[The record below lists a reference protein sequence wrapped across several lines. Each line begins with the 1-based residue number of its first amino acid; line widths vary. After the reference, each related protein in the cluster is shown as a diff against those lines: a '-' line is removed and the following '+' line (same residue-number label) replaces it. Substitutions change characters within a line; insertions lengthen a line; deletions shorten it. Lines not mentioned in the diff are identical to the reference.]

1 MKKDQ
6 ISSVVRAL
14 QILECF
20 TGGKTEWT
28 LKELTQ
34 ELDLPSTT
42 IFRQLSTLMDCN
54 YLEQDSVR
62 KSYKIGAR
70 LLQLSGA
77 VISQA
82 DLRQTARPVLEQL
95 SGIVRE
101 TVNLSTLIDHDI
113 FYLDKVEEYR
123 SVICHTRIGS
133 RVPAYAT
140 SCGKA
145 MLAYMPEDVVEEYC
159 DWISHCPPLTDA
171 TIMDP
176 SLFRKELAE
185 TRLRG
190 YAMDNGEIE
199 IGLICIGAPIFDAF
213 KHTIAAV
220 SVAGPEFRMK
230 ENQEM
235 IIREVKRAANDIS
248 HFMGYHEC

>member
-20 TGGKTEWT
+20 MGGKTEWT
-28 LKELTQ
+28 LKELSR
-34 ELDLPSTT
+34 ELDLPTT
-42 IFRQLSTLMDCN
+42 TVFRQLSTLVECN
-54 YLEQDSVR
+54 YLAQEASR

-82 DLRQTARPVLEQL
+82 DLRQTARPILERL
-95 SGIVRE
+95 SSIVRE

-145 MLAYMPEDVVEEYC
+145 MLAFMPEQLVDEYC
-159 DWISHCPPLTDA
+159 DWMKSCPPLTDA
-171 TIMDP
+171 TISDP
-176 SLFRKELAE
+176 EVLREELAK
-185 TRLRG
+185 TRMQG

-213 KHTIAAV
+213 KHTIASV

-235 IIREVKRAANDIS
+235 IIREVKSAASDIS
-248 HFMGYHEC
+248 RFMGYHE

>member
-20 TGGKTEWT
+20 ASGRSEWT

-42 IFRQLSTLMDCN
+42 IFRQLSTLVDCN
-54 YLEQDSVR
+54 YLVQDPGR
-62 KSYKIGAR
+62 KSYRVGAQ

-77 VISQA
+77 VIGQT
-82 DLRQTARPVLEQL
+82 DLRQAARPVLERL
-95 SGIVRE
+95 SGLVRE

-113 FYLDKVEEYR
+113 FYLDKVEQYR

-145 MLAYMPEDVVEEYC
+145 MLSYASESVIDEYC
-159 DWISHCPPLTDA
+159 EWMRGCPPLTSA
-171 TIMDP
+171 TISDP
-176 SLFRKELAE
+176 EVFRRELAE

-199 IGLICIGAPIFDAF
+199 TGLICIGAPIFDAF
-213 KHTIAAV
+213 RRVTASV

-230 ENQEM
+230 EHKEM
-235 IIREVKRAANDIS
+235 IIREVMRAAGDIS
-248 HFMGYHEC
+248 RLMGYHE

>member
-20 TGGKTEWT
+20 MNGKAEWT

-42 IFRQLSTLMDCN
+42 VFRQLSTLVDCN
-54 YLEQDSVR
+54 YLEQNSGR

-82 DLRQTARPVLEQL
+82 DLRQTARPILERL
-95 SGIVRE
+95 SNAVRE
-101 TVNLSTLIDHDI
+101 TVNLSTLIEHDI

-145 MLAYMPEDVVEEYC
+145 MLAYAPENVVEEYC
-159 DWISHCPPLTDA
+159 TWISACPPLTDA
-171 TIMDP
+171 TISDP
-176 SLFRKELAE
+176 ETFRRELAE

-199 IGLICIGAPIFDAF
+199 TGLICIGAPIFDAF
-213 KHTIAAV
+213 RHAVAAV

-235 IIREVKRAANDIS
+235 IIREVKRAAMDIS
-248 HFMGYHEC
+248 RFMGYHE

>member
-20 TGGKTEWT
+20 TGSRTEWT

-42 IFRQLSTLMDCN
+42 IFRQLSTLVECN
-54 YLEQDSVR
+54 YLEQNPSR
-62 KSYKIGAR
+62 KSYKVGAR

-82 DLRQTARPVLEQL
+82 DIRQNARPILERL
-95 SGIVRE
+95 SGVVRE

-145 MLAYMPEDVVEEYC
+145 MLAYAPENVVDEYC
-159 DWISHCPPLTDA
+159 DWLLTCPPLTDA
-171 TIMDP
+171 TISDP
-176 SLFRKELAE
+176 EVFRRELVE
-185 TRLRG
+185 VRQRG

-199 IGLICIGAPIFDAF
+199 TGLICIGAPIFDAF
-213 KHTIAAV
+213 RHAVASV

-235 IIREVKRAANDIS
+235 ITREVMRAAGDIS
-248 HFMGYHEC
+248 RFMGYHE